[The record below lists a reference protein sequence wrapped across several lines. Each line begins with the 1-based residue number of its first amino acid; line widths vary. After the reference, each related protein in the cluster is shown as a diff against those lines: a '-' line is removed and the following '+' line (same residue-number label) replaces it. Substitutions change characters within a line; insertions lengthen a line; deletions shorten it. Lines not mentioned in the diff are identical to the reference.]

1 MRQDNVQQHPRFFVA
16 IIQQQQTNKQTM
28 ASLKS
33 LNSAYF
39 LFPVTAIVFVV
50 LDVAF
55 LYLLQPLFRKQIQ
68 DVQTS
73 GPLTIDRVAA
83 VLCYL
88 VLVFGLFY
96 FVILPNR
103 SPMYAFLLGLV
114 VYAVYELTNKSILR
128 KWRWET
134 VVIDTLWGGV
144 LFAVTTWLVN
154 KLGGRN

>member
-1 MRQDNVQQHPRFFVA
+1 MNN
-16 IIQQQQTNKQTM
+16 T
-28 ASLKS
+28 SLKT

-55 LYLLQPLFRKQIQ
+55 LYLLQPLYRKQIQ
-68 DVQTS
+68 DVQN
-73 GPLTIDRVAA
+73 GKPLTIDRVAA

-88 VLVFGLFY
+88 ILVFSLFY

-103 SPMYAFLLGLV
+103 SPMYAFLLGLLF
-114 VYAVYELTNKSILR
+114 YAVYELTNKSILR

-144 LFAVTTWLVN
+144 LFAVTTWVVN
-154 KLGGRN
+154 KVGGR

>member
-1 MRQDNVQQHPRFFVA
+1 MNVN
-16 IIQQQQTNKQTM
+16 T
-28 ASLKS
+28 LKS
-33 LNSAYF
+33 MNSAYF

-68 DVQTS
+68 DVQGQTS
-73 GPLTIDRVAA
+73 GPFTMDRVAA

-88 VLVFGLFY
+88 VLVCSWFY
-96 FVILPNR
+96 FVIVPNR
-103 SPMYAFLLGLV
+103 SPLYAFLLGLV

-144 LFAVTTWLVN
+144 LFALTTWVVN
-154 KLGGRN
+154 KVGGRRSNA